1 MPSGGGQGGGGG
13 GGGGSEAG
21 GVVST
26 RQEALLA
33 LGVSCTNELDAA
45 RATAYLSQWLDTHPV
60 YGATAGVTAATAATA
75 PSATDAAEAPSPAA
89 TLFTAT
95 TGMAPLTDAPA
106 LLRRYADLTAASPA
120 AATDVAVHVI
130 TGVLHNLMADYPAA
144 AAALRTAVELAPADA
159 RLWNKLGATLAN
171 GGAGRDALRAYRKA
185 VDLDAGFIRAWVNVG
200 TAYANEG
207 DGANAVRYYLKAL
220 SLLHAKERAGGGEA
234 GVDAAGPGSP
244 LGGEAPHVWQYLR
257 ANLIITRREDL
268 LAYVDAGDVDAIRQH
283 VRVP

>member
-1 MPSGGGQGGGGG
+1 MPRGGGQGRGLGCGGGEEG
-13 GGGGSEAG
+13 AAA
-21 GVVST
+21 T

-60 YGATAGVTAATAATA
+60 YGATAGAPSWTAAAA
-75 PSATDAAEAPSPAA
+75 PSAADAAETPSPAA

-95 TGMAPLTDAPA
+95 TGMTPLTDAPA
-106 LLRRYADLTAASPA
+106 LLRRYADLTATSSAASA
-120 AATDVAVHVI
+120 DVAVHVI

-144 AAALRTAVELAPADA
+144 ASALRTAVELSPGDA

-171 GGAGRDALRAYRKA
+171 GGAGREALLAYRKA

-207 DGANAVRYYLKAL
+207 DGAHAVRYYLKAL

-234 GVDAAGPGSP
+234 GVDAAADPVSDV
-244 LGGEAPHVWQYLR
+244 GGEAPHVWQYLR
-257 ANLIITRREDL
+257 ANLIVSQREDL
-268 LAYVDAGDVDAIRQH
+268 LPYVDAGDVDAIRQH